1 MTTSVVPTQTYT
13 NGAFGELRTVVVNDE
28 PWFAGIDVACA
39 LGYKNTRSAIAKHV
53 DDEDKGV
60 AKCDSLGG
68 AQDTI
73 IINEA
78 GVYSLIFSSKLQ
90 SAKAFKRWVTHEVL
104 PSIRKTGFYGEQR
117 YIVLTKPEMRKI
129 AHEAFA
135 EEQEWR
141 CDIEKKR
148 DEFYSIAYHSEHPQF
163 YTTLEK
169 LKKAGLYGDDRYM
182 LHEEKWDERL
192 YVTPFALRAIETG
205 VRIGEKSAEWDGM
218 GYVTYKAALKKGL
231 TYTANKNRI
240 IEERIKQQ
248 KLLK

>member
-1 MTTSVVPTQTYT
+1 MTTNVVPTQTYT

-135 EEQEWR
+135 EEQEWSR
-141 CDIEKKR
+141 DIEKKR
-148 DEFYSIAYHSEHPQF
+148 DEFYSIAYHREHPQF

-182 LHEEKWDERL
+182 LHEQKLDEHL

-218 GYVTYKAALKKGL
+218 GYATYKAALKKGL